1 MKSDHIVTYN
11 PLQER
16 IPSMTTTALDKNL
29 ALRLRVDAL
38 FADYVHCIDD
48 DRLEEWPEFFTRDG
62 LYRITS
68 RENLSLGMPVNL
80 VYCEGRGM
88 MADRISALRQA
99 NIYEPHT
106 YNHSVSALKI
116 LSVAADGIRVQSN
129 FALFRTMSDGA
140 MTLFNCGRYMD
151 RIVEADGALK
161 FAERLVVLETR
172 RIDTLL
178 VIPV

>member
-1 MKSDHIVTYN
+1 
-11 PLQER
+11 
-16 IPSMTTTALDKNL
+16 MTTTLTGDL
-29 ALRLRVDAL
+29 TLRLRIEML

-48 DRLEEWPEFFTRDG
+48 DALEQWPDFFTKDG

-106 YNHSVSALKI
+106 YNHSVSALKV
-116 LSVAADGIRVQSN
+116 LSVAADGIRTQSN
-129 FALFRTMSDGA
+129 FAVFRTMSDGA
-140 MTLFNCGRYMD
+140 MSLFNCGRCMD
-151 RIVEADGALK
+151 RIVEENGALK
-161 FAERLVVLETR
+161 FAERLVVLESR
-172 RIDTLL
+172 RVDTLL
-178 VIPV
+178 VIPI